1 METKFDEYTQGLY
14 DTVLSLRK
22 EVDNLTKAYDIVHKR
37 IDAISSQASVNSSA
51 SLKEAVDIEELARL
65 SVVASEVAHKAARAL
80 LDASLIIKTKQSLDA
95 TTNTYSLSVENT
107 KANASRQK
115 MGGGRLK
122 AI

>member
-1 METKFDEYTQGLY
+1 MENKFDEYTQSLY

-37 IDAISSQASVNSSA
+37 SYLISIKARFNSTA
-51 SLKEAVDIEELARL
+51 SLKEAVVIEEFARL

-95 TTNTYSLSVENT
+95 TTNTYSLSVEST
-107 KANASRQK
+107 KANANRQK
-115 MGGGRLK
+115 MGGGV
-122 AI
+122 

>member
-95 TTNTYSLSVENT
+95 TTNTYSLSVEST
-107 KANASRQK
+107 KANANREK
-115 MGGGRLK
+115 MGGV
-122 AI
+122 